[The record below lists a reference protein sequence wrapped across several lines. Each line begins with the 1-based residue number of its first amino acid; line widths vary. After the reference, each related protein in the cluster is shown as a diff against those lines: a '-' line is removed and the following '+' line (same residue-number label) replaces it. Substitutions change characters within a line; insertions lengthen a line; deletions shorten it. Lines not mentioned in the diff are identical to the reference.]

1 MYGLYENKKKY
12 FVQTPN
18 TRNVNKLIAQ
28 SDDNEMLN
36 RIAKNLNLRIPVVQ
50 VNKNIVNISTF
61 KSECIFDVT
70 HNFQTFSE
78 NMNDN
83 IDEFMMIDEK
93 HIIDEIIEIR
103 NESISNNTNDN
114 SIDNTELHEDINKD
128 SEKLHSHKNNYNND
142 DVDMVDSCYNA
153 DSESSE
159 EESDVQSKK
168 SNTNIQKSSK
178 TSLNVNKKKICDDIH
193 LRVQCSK
200 PKGRGK
206 RNFCFYCKKMMTKI
220 SRHYETIHKDEED
233 VKKFISLPKG
243 NQDRQNIIKHLRQK
257 GNYLFNLNPTYNNGE
272 LLVCRRPTES
282 GTKTACDFV
291 CCAGCKGFF
300 SKSSIRQHFRKCTQ
314 KVVARSVN
322 KLGNIIQD
330 RIHECA
336 NSILRNV
343 IFPVLREDDII
354 RLIRYDELV
363 ITYGNKMCLKRDTNQ
378 HQHQERIRTRLRLLG
393 RFLQALRKINKDVTD
408 FYSLYHPSKY
418 DNCIT
423 AVNQL
428 AGFNENTKLYAASS
442 VASTLCAYIREM
454 GNLGIAEHI
463 KRNKLKEKINI
474 EDFLQLFQGFS
485 VSVQKNVKKSRI
497 QARRNK
503 KTQELSFDDI
513 KVLHDFLQS
522 NRRKA
527 FQQLKNIFTF
537 NTWRQLAEFTLIS
550 VQVFNRRCAE
560 AVERMSIDDYM
571 HQGCINKRTNSDIY
585 ESLLHETRKTVDNY
599 VRVPIR
605 ERCGKPVAILLD
617 CEMKNCIEVLL
628 RYRKEA
634 NIHEKNPYIFA
645 LPGDDKRRFKAC
657 DIITQILPT
666 MQRTCSS
673 DNETS

>member
-233 VKKFISLPKG
+233 VKKFISLPK
-243 NQDRQNIIKHLRQK
+243 
-257 GNYLFNLNPTYNNGE
+257 
-272 LLVCRRPTES
+272 
-282 GTKTACDFV
+282 
-291 CCAGCKGFF
+291 
-300 SKSSIRQHFRKCTQ
+300 
-314 KVVARSVN
+314 
-322 KLGNIIQD
+322 
-330 RIHECA
+330 
-336 NSILRNV
+336 
-343 IFPVLREDDII
+343 VLREDDII